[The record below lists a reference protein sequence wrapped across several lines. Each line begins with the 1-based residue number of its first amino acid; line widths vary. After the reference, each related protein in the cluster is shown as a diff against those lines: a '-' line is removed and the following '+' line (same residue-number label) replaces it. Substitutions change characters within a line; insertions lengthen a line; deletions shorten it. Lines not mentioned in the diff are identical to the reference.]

1 MAFYMKATMWV
12 EGHAQQ
18 LAADRPPR
26 LIAFGFVVAMLAI
39 DFSEGRLSTFYR
51 HSD

>member
-18 LAADRPPR
+18 LAAHGPPR
-26 LIAFGFVVAMLAI
+26 LIVFGFIAAMLVI
-39 DFSEGRLSTFYR
+39 DFWEGGYQPST
-51 HSD
+51 DI